1 MERSG
6 ILGEFFVD
14 GSALLLTV
22 LVFLATAVLTFG
34 VMLAMRSRSA
44 IKRRAAGIAEYS
56 GDADEAR
63 SLGASSLRAVQRLL
77 DYATK
82 HYAVSEKDK
91 NKGEMKMLRRRMIQ
105 AGIFDVRAVAYFFL
119 ARTALAVVAAASAFL
134 FLPLFVELTV
144 TMLWLAVIAC
154 GIAGYVAP
162 SMYLDRRVVRRRNEH
177 RVGFPDFMDL
187 LVVCADSGLSM
198 EAALERVPRARRVL
212 SFALHQPAHGQSRN
226 PCRTLHDRGAR
237 SSGGSA
243 RPRGGTLVCYPH
255 PAVGR
260 ARLEHH
266 RCVARLQ
273 RRHAPQTPFACRRE
287 GIQLTREAGPPH

>member
-134 FLPLFVELTV
+134 FLPLFVELAV

-162 SMYLDRRVVRRRNEH
+162 SMYLDRRVVRRATST
-177 RVGFPDFMDL
+177 GLAFPISWTFSWS
-187 LVVCADSGLSM
+187 A
-198 EAALERVPRARRVL
+198 PIRA
-212 SFALHQPAHGQSRN
+212 
-226 PCRTLHDRGAR
+226 
-237 SSGGSA
+237 
-243 RPRGGTLVCYPH
+243 
-255 PAVGR
+255 
-260 ARLEHH
+260 
-266 RCVARLQ
+266 
-273 RRHAPQTPFACRRE
+273 
-287 GIQLTREAGPPH
+287 